1 MVSSLG
7 VNPQVQ
13 NNINFGAKKEE
24 PKKDVITEAYNI
36 TNDVPKEEKFFSPGG
51 DLAFPAIFGLGYA
64 YKRSD
69 FYLNRLNNKL
79 NSARVAGNADKVKKF
94 TNKIAETTKN
104 IGNGKVNIKAVT
116 NPKGAFNAYW
126 GKFTLGM
133 NAVME
138 GMEVVNTA
146 KQLGKEAA
154 IKQGFRGAANAIG
167 STFGWVAGSAI
178 GHKVAGKIGGAIGS
192 LVGGPAGRFVGNLVG
207 NVVGFLGGI
216 LGERAMR
223 KAGEKI
229 YGKSELAQ
237 AKEAQTK
244 ADLKNLDLNDKQTIT
259 QQLVKNQLWLLQY
272 ADESGT
278 VGLTGRK
285 KVDEKIQ
292 TVSKANEELY
302 NKYKAAGGT
311 DEELAAAFENPEA
324 VIAQQ
329 APANNTSS
337 VYASGALNSAT
348 VKGDP
353 RFNGYTQKVFA

>member
-1 MVSSLG
+1 MVSNLG
-7 VNPQVQ
+7 FTPQVR
-13 NNINFGAKKEE
+13 NNVTFGSKKEE

-69 FYLNRLNNKL
+69 FYLNSLNNKL
-79 NSARVAGNADKVKKF
+79 NNARVAGNADKVKEF

-116 NPKGAFNAYW
+116 NPKGAFKEYW

-138 GMEVVNTA
+138 GFEVYNTA
-146 KQLGKEAA
+146 QKLGKEAA

-192 LVGGPAGRFVGNLVG
+192 LIGGPAGRFVGNLVG

-229 YGKSELAQ
+229 YGKSELAKAQ
-237 AKEAQTK
+237 EAQ
-244 ADLKNLDLNDKQTIT
+244 AANDLKNIDLNDKQTLT
-259 QQLVKNQLWLLQY
+259 QQIVKNQVWLMQY
-272 ADESGT
+272 ADQTGNI
-278 VGLTGRK
+278 GLTGKK

-292 TVSKANEELY
+292 TVSKATEELY
-302 NKYKAAGGT
+302 SKFKAAGGT
-311 DEELAAAFENPEA
+311 DEELAAALENPEE
-324 VIAQQ
+324 VVAQQ
-329 APANNTSS
+329 TPANNAN
-337 VYASGALNSAT
+337 VYASGAFNSAT